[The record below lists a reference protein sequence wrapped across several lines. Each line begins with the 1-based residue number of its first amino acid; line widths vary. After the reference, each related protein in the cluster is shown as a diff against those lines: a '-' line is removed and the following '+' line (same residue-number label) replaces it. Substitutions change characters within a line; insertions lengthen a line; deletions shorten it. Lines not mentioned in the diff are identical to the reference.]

1 VIVAFIHV
9 RRSMLVDEVVV
20 TDEPVE
26 SFSDVNVPEMEL
38 PDCVVADVPDEAS
51 VRLKLPSSG
60 S

>member
-1 VIVAFIHV
+1 
-9 RRSMLVDEVVV
+9 MLVDEVVV

-26 SFSDVNVPEMEL
+26 SLSDVKLPEMEL
-38 PDCVVADVPDEAS
+38 PDCVEVDVPDEAS